1 MEFKTFK
8 GTEIEAI
15 FDALA
20 ELRIQVFGEFPYLYQ
35 GSKEFEFQYLNK
47 YVNSD
52 CSFLYTI
59 WNNQKLIGASSCI
72 ALSDE
77 FEDVKDPFIKA
88 DLDINS
94 IIYFG
99 ESILLKEYR
108 NQGFGKLF
116 MEKRVEFASS
126 FPWCKAVYFCSVERP
141 ENHPLKPVDYKNL
154 HTFWRNQGFTPTEL
168 SSVFVWKDKNE
179 TLESEKKM
187 NFWMKSIQ
195 LVEAL

>member
-1 MEFKTFK
+1 MEFKIYK

-47 YVNSD
+47 YVTSD

-59 WNNQKLIGASSCI
+59 WDNHKLIGASSCI

-77 FEDVKDPFIKA
+77 FEDVKNPFIKA

-195 LVEAL
+195 FVEAL

>member
-1 MEFKTFK
+1 MEFKVYK

-35 GSKEFEFQYLNK
+35 GTKEFEFQYLNK
-47 YVNSD
+47 YVESN
-52 CSFLYTI
+52 CSFIYTI
-59 WNNQKLIGASSCI
+59 WDNQKLIGASSCI

-77 FEDVKDPFIKA
+77 FEDVKDPFLKA
-88 DLDINS
+88 GMDINS

-99 ESILLKEYR
+99 ESILLKTYR

-116 MEKRVEFASS
+116 MEKRLEFASS

-141 ENHPLKPVDYKNL
+141 ENHPLKPIDYKNL
-154 HTFWRNQGFTPTEL
+154 HSFWRYQGFVPTEL
-168 SSVFVWKDKNE
+168 SSFFEWKDIDQE
-179 TLESEKKM
+179 IESSKKM
-187 NFWMKSIQ
+187 NYWMKQIQ
-195 LVEAL
+195 QSATL